1 MAAELHTLATY
12 SSNDLSSLL
21 MLCKPIQSSLVPIH
35 SFFTPIHLPY
45 LIALY
50 SHPFIF
56 SSLLSSP
63 LIQSW
68 ASLSSLSFSRYSLGA
83 VISSGDTTPAPI
95 LSLLL
100 PLTPTTSSS
109 YVNSLPFIHPSILNI
124 QYFVI
129 SQKPLITHC

>member
-1 MAAELHTLATY
+1 MTCQVCLCSVNPFSPVWFQST
-12 SSNDLSSLL
+12 LSSPPSIYLISLL
-21 MLCKPIQSSLVPIH
+21 SIPIH
-35 SFFTPIHLPY
+35 SSFLPSSHL
-45 LIALY
+45 LLFNHG
-50 SHPFIF
+50 HP
-56 SSLLSSP
+56 SLLFLFP
-63 LIQSW
+63 GTLW
-68 ASLSSLSFSRYSLGA
+68 GPYSLGA